1 MRAMLVSMSIC
12 AAAAS
17 ALAQEPP
24 PPVPEDVPL
33 VAEPAPEAAESETG
47 LPASKGTTANATAAN
62 LAGPSSGLGW
72 TLSWG
77 VSAGLQRNPPQLE
90 QGSYTS
96 ADTSLQA
103 GLRYKLHDK
112 VFLSAGLSTVVDLT
126 SMPNNNRRANLGAT
140 SARLNFRNLYNES
153 ITGISV
159 GGNVSYSLPT
169 IDNLMYGNPSAGALG
184 GAVQLFRPVGP
195 VMLVGSFGVNKP
207 LFLRARAYA
216 DCDPATVAQAGA
228 SCPVDSK
235 GEPLPVGSWNSR
247 YSLSSSLLAMY
258 GTGPWS
264 FVTSMTYVMGT
275 TYSQFDPTQLGDI
288 LANPN
293 GNNRYSTSF
302 VLQAGYAI
310 YDWLTV
316 SAGFSNAAP
325 TLTDRESYN
334 NPFFDPRFA
343 SVSLGVDVVR

>member
-1 MRAMLVSMSIC
+1 M
-12 AAAAS
+12 
-17 ALAQEPP
+17 
-24 PPVPEDVPL
+24 PEDP
-33 VAEPAPEAAESETG
+33 VAEPEAAETDT
-47 LPASKGTTANATAAN
+47 AVSKGTTANATAAN
-62 LAGPSSGLGW
+62 LEGPSSGLGW

-77 VSAGLQRNPPQLE
+77 LNAGLQRNPPQLE
-90 QGSYTS
+90 KGSYTS

-112 VFLSAGLSTVVDLT
+112 VFLSAGISTVLDLT
-126 SMPNNNRRANLGAT
+126 AMPNNNRRANLGAT
-140 SARLNFRNLYNES
+140 SARLNFRNLYKES
-153 ITGISV
+153 ITGINV

-169 IDNLMYGNPSAGALG
+169 VDSLMYGNPTAGALG
-184 GAVQLFRPVGP
+184 GAVQLFRPFGP
-195 VMLVGSFGVNKP
+195 VTMVGSFGVNKP
-207 LFLRARAYA
+207 LFLQARAYA
-216 DCDPATVAQAGA
+216 DCDPEKVAEAGA
-228 SCPVDSK
+228 SCPVDSQ
-235 GEPLPVGSWNSR
+235 GEPLAVGSWNSR
-247 YSLSSSLLAMY
+247 YSLSTSLLAMY

-316 SAGFSNAAP
+316 SAGYANAAP

-343 SVSLGVDVVR
+343 SVSIGVDVVR